1 MLTTAKIIMH
11 AGNAEISM
19 DQLVGGVEFGT
30 FEMEIRKT
38 EMTAKAQEINIVID
52 QSGSMDETCEDG
64 NSKMNQIKHVTKN
77 IMRFVCDIPNVTIG
91 INSFNYQVN
100 PVFDRTQITSGNVE
114 ELTAKLKEVNA
125 EDGTNI
131 ELPLRMLRDLPA
143 AEVSIVAEATSK
155 TTDRNNIF
163 MSDGDANA
171 GATSPNFLAHL
182 VDVRATNYFIGFGLE
197 HNPKLFSALSN
208 RENSSYYFIDKI
220 EKSGIAYG
228 EILQS
233 ILYRALTDVTIKIE
247 NGLLYD
253 WKTNNWQ
260 TEVTIGKMSGEMKRT
275 FHILTS
281 AKRDVKIAVSGQ
293 NVETGNTFK
302 TVVGWMDD
310 ASADLSRFI
319 YRQKTQELL
328 NRAKLL
334 NEESYAE
341 RDLVKEMKDEMKAFM
356 ADMVAFMKKNDLK
369 EDRIMKNLCDD
380 IVVIYRTIGT
390 PFGHMYSCSRQVS
403 NGMERA
409 HNTSDT
415 PKAPHRRG
423 YKRGVMPR
431 QCSVMTQDE
440 DDANVFEFSEE
451 MSDDD
456 ADSLMSKH
464 EMSPLFCTSTQ
475 EDVIN
480 SITDA

>member
-1 MLTTAKIIMH
+1 MH
-11 AGNAEISM
+11 TGNAEISM

-30 FEMEIRKT
+30 FELEIGKT
-38 EMTAKAQEINIVID
+38 EMTEKAQEINIVID
-52 QSGSMDETCEDG
+52 QSGSMDEMCEDG
-64 NSKMNQIKHVTKN
+64 NNKMNQIKHVTKN
-77 IMRFVCDIPNVTIG
+77 IMRFVCDTKNVTIG
-91 INSFNYQVN
+91 VNSFNYQVN
-100 PVFDRTQITSGNVE
+100 PVFDRTHVTSENVE
-114 ELTAKLKEVNA
+114 ELTEKLKEINA

-131 ELPLRMLRDLPA
+131 EKPLRMLRDLPVA
-143 AEVSIVAEATSK
+143 DVSIVADVSNETY
-155 TTDRNNIF
+155 RNNIF
-163 MSDGDANA
+163 MSDGDANE
-171 GATSPNFLAHL
+171 GATTPELLAHL

-253 WKTNNWQ
+253 WKTNTWL

-275 FHILTS
+275 LHILTS
-281 AKRDVKIAVSGQ
+281 AKRDVKITVAGQ
-293 NVETGNTFK
+293 NVETGENFE
-302 TVVGWMDD
+302 TVVGWTED
-310 ASADLSRFI
+310 SCADLSRFI

-328 NRAKLL
+328 NRVKLL
-334 NEESYAE
+334 GEDSNFD
-341 RDLVKEMKDEMKAFM
+341 RDLVKKMKVEMKAFM
-356 ADMVAFMKKNDLK
+356 ADMVAFMKKNDLT

-380 IVVIYRTIGT
+380 IVVVYRTIGT

-423 YKRGVMPR
+423 YKRGFMPR
-431 QCSVMTQDE
+431 QCSVMTQEE
-440 DDANVFEFSEE
+440 DIFEFPEE
-451 MSDDD
+451 NSDDD
-456 ADSLMSKH
+456 DDVDVDDLMDKH
-464 EMSPLFCTSTQ
+464 EMSPLCYTSTQ

-480 SITDA
+480 SITETGEDNA

>member
-30 FEMEIRKT
+30 FELEIGKT

-52 QSGSMDETCEDG
+52 QSGSMDEMCEDG

-77 IMRFVCDIPNVTIG
+77 IMRFVCDVPNVTIG

-131 ELPLRMLRDLPA
+131 EKPLRMLRDLP
-143 AEVSIVAEATSK
+143 VANISSEIH
-155 TTDRNNIF
+155 RNNIF
-163 MSDGDANA
+163 MSDGDANE
-171 GATSPNFLAHL
+171 GATTPELLAHL

-233 ILYRALTDVTIKIE
+233 ILYRALTDVAIKIK

-281 AKRDVKIAVSGQ
+281 AKRDVKITVTEQ
-293 NVETGNTFK
+293 NLETGENIE
-302 TVVGWMDD
+302 TVVEWMD

-341 RDLVKEMKDEMKAFM
+341 RDLVKEMKVEMKAFM
-356 ADMVAFMKKNDLK
+356 ADMVAFMKKNDLT

-415 PKAPHRRG
+415 PRAPHRRG
-423 YKRGVMPR
+423 YKRGFMPR

-440 DDANVFEFSEE
+440 DEANVFEFSEE

-456 ADSLMSKH
+456 TDVDDLMCKH
-464 EMSPLFCTSTQ
+464 EMSPLFYTSTQ

-480 SITDA
+480 SLTNDDA

>member
-1 MLTTAKIIMH
+1 MH

-30 FEMEIRKT
+30 FELEIGKT

-52 QSGSMDETCEDG
+52 QSGSMDEMCEDG

-77 IMRFVCDIPNVTIG
+77 IMQFVCDNKNVSIG
-91 INSFNYQVN
+91 INSFNCQVN
-100 PVFDRTQITSGNVE
+100 PVFDRTHITSENVN
-114 ELTAKLKEVNA
+114 ELTEKLKEVNA

-131 ELPLRMLRDLPA
+131 ERPLRMLRDLP
-143 AEVSIVAEATSK
+143 VTVATHVETY
-155 TTDRNNIF
+155 RNNIF
-163 MSDGDANA
+163 MSDGDANE
-171 GATSPNFLAHL
+171 GATTPELLAHL

-233 ILYRALTDVTIKIE
+233 ILYRALTDVVIKIE

-253 WKTNNWQ
+253 WKTNTWH
-260 TEVTIGKMSGEMKRT
+260 TEVAIGKMSGEMKRT

-281 AKRDVKIAVSGQ
+281 AKRDVKIAVSGK

-302 TVVGWMDD
+302 TVVGWID
-310 ASADLSRFI
+310 ANADLSRFI

-328 NRAKLL
+328 HRVKLL
-334 NEESYAE
+334 NEDSKED
-341 RDLVKEMKDEMKAFM
+341 RNTVREMKVEMKAFM
-356 ADMVAFMKKNDLK
+356 ADMVAFMKKNDLT

-415 PKAPHRRG
+415 PKAPHKRG
-423 YKRGVMPR
+423 YKRGFMPR
-431 QCSVMTQDE
+431 QCSVMTQEE
-440 DDANVFEFSEE
+440 DVFEFPEVN
-451 MSDDD
+451 SDDD
-456 ADSLMSKH
+456 DMDVDDLMDKH
-464 EMSPLFCTSTQ
+464 EMSPLFYTSTQ
-475 EDVIN
+475 EDIIN
-480 SITDA
+480 SLTHDDDV

>member
-11 AGNAEISM
+11 SGNADISM
-19 DQLVGGVEFGT
+19 EQLVGDVEFGT
-30 FEMEIRKT
+30 FELEIGKT
-38 EMTAKAQEINIVID
+38 DMTAKAQEINVVID
-52 QSGSMDETCEDG
+52 QSGSMDEMCEDG

-77 IMRFVCDIPNVTIG
+77 IMQFVCDTKNVTIG

-100 PVFDRTQITSGNVE
+100 PVFDRTHITSENVD
-114 ELTAKLKEVNA
+114 ELTEKLKAVNA

-131 ELPLRMLRDLPA
+131 EKPLRMLRDLP
-143 AEVSIVAEATSK
+143 VSNVAGATY
-155 TTDRNNIF
+155 RNNIF
-163 MSDGDANA
+163 MSDGDANE
-171 GATSPNFLAHL
+171 GATSPDLLAHL

-233 ILYRALTDVTIKIE
+233 ILYRALTDVVIKID

-253 WKTNNWQ
+253 WKTNTWH

-281 AKRDVKIAVSGQ
+281 AKRDVKITVTGQ
-293 NVETGNTFK
+293 NVETGENLETM
-302 TVVGWMDD
+302 VGWTED
-310 ASADLSRFI
+310 SCADLSRFI

-328 NRAKLL
+328 HRVKLL
-334 NEESYAE
+334 NEDSKED
-341 RDLVKEMKDEMKAFM
+341 RNTVREMKVEMKKFM
-356 ADMVAFMKKNDLK
+356 AEMVAFMKKNDLT

-415 PKAPHRRG
+415 PKAPHKRG
-423 YKRGVMPR
+423 YKRGFMPR
-431 QCSVMTQDE
+431 QCSVMTQEE
-440 DDANVFEFSEE
+440 DVFEFPEVN
-451 MSDDD
+451 SDDD
-456 ADSLMSKH
+456 DVDVDDLMDNH
-464 EMSPLFCTSTQ
+464 EMSPLCYTSTQ

-480 SITDA
+480 SLTRDNDDV

>member
-1 MLTTAKIIMH
+1 MH

-19 DQLVGGVEFGT
+19 DQLVVGVEFGT
-30 FEMEIRKT
+30 FELEIGKT

-52 QSGSMDETCEDG
+52 QSGSMGEMCEDG

-77 IMRFVCDIPNVTIG
+77 IMRFICDAKNVTIG
-91 INSFNYQVN
+91 INSFNSQVN
-100 PVFDRTQITSGNVE
+100 PVFDRTHITSENVE

-131 ELPLRMLRDLPA
+131 ELPLRMLRDLQVA
-143 AEVSIVAEATSK
+143 DVSNVSSETY
-155 TTDRNNIF
+155 RNNIF
-163 MSDGDANA
+163 MSDGDANE
-171 GATSPNFLAHL
+171 GATSPDLLAHL

-233 ILYRALTDVTIKIE
+233 ILYRAMTNVKIIID

-281 AKRDVKIAVSGQ
+281 AKRDVKITVTGQ
-293 NVETGNTFK
+293 NVETGENIE
-302 TVVGWMDD
+302 TVVEWMD

-328 NRAKLL
+328 HRVKML
-334 NEESYAE
+334 NEDSKQD
-341 RDLVKEMKDEMKAFM
+341 RDTVQEMKDEMKAFM
-356 ADMVAFMKKNDLK
+356 ANMVAFMKKNDLK

-390 PFGHMYSCSRQVS
+390 RFGHMYSCSRQVS

-415 PKAPHRRG
+415 PRAPHRRG
-423 YKRGVMPR
+423 YKRGLMPR
-431 QCSVMTQDE
+431 QCSVMTQEE
-440 DDANVFEFSEE
+440 DVFEFPEVN
-451 MSDDD
+451 SDDD
-456 ADSLMSKH
+456 VNVDYLMDKH
-464 EMSPLFCTSTQ
+464 EMSPLFYTSTQ

-480 SITDA
+480 SLTNEDDK

>member
-1 MLTTAKIIMH
+1 MLTTAKITIH

-30 FEMEIRKT
+30 FEMEIGKT

-131 ELPLRMLRDLPA
+131 ELPLRMLRDLP
-143 AEVSIVAEATSK
+143 VTEATSE
-155 TTDRNNIF
+155 THRNNIF

-334 NEESYAE
+334 NEESIEE
-341 RDLVKEMKDEMKAFM
+341 RGAVKEMKDEMKAFM

-415 PKAPHRRG
+415 PKAPRAPHRRG

-431 QCSVMTQDE
+431 HCSVMPYDE
-440 DDANVFEFSEE
+440 DEANVFEFSEE
-451 MSDDD
+451 ISDDD
-456 ADSLMSKH
+456 ADSLMSNH

-480 SITDA
+480 SLTNDDA

>member
-1 MLTTAKIIMH
+1 MLTTTKIIMH

-19 DQLVGGVEFGT
+19 DQLVVGVEFGT
-30 FEMEIRKT
+30 FELEIGKT

-52 QSGSMDETCEDG
+52 QSGSMGEMCEDG

-77 IMRFVCDIPNVTIG
+77 IMRFICDAKNVTIG
-91 INSFNYQVN
+91 INSFNSQVN
-100 PVFDRTQITSGNVE
+100 PVFDRTHITSENVE

-131 ELPLRMLRDLPA
+131 ELPLRMLRDLQVA
-143 AEVSIVAEATSK
+143 DVSNVSSETY
-155 TTDRNNIF
+155 RNNIF
-163 MSDGDANA
+163 MSDGDANE
-171 GATSPNFLAHL
+171 GATSPDLLAHL

-233 ILYRALTDVTIKIE
+233 ILYRAMTNVKIIID

-281 AKRDVKIAVSGQ
+281 AKRDVKITVTGQ
-293 NVETGNTFK
+293 NVETGENIE
-302 TVVGWMDD
+302 TVVEWMD

-328 NRAKLL
+328 HRVKML
-334 NEESYAE
+334 NEDSKQD
-341 RDLVKEMKDEMKAFM
+341 RDTVQEMKDEMKAFM
-356 ADMVAFMKKNDLK
+356 ANMVAFMKKNDLK

-390 PFGHMYSCSRQVS
+390 RFGHMYSCSRQVS

-415 PKAPHRRG
+415 PRAPHRRG
-423 YKRGVMPR
+423 YKRGLMPR
-431 QCSVMTQDE
+431 QCSVMTQEE
-440 DDANVFEFSEE
+440 DVFEFPEVN
-451 MSDDD
+451 SDDD
-456 ADSLMSKH
+456 VNVDYLMDKH
-464 EMSPLFCTSTQ
+464 EMSPLFYTSTQ

-480 SITDA
+480 SLTNEDDK

>member
-1 MLTTAKIIMH
+1 
-11 AGNAEISM
+11 M
-19 DQLVGGVEFGT
+19 DQLVGDVEFGT
-30 FEMEIRKT
+30 FELEIGKT

-52 QSGSMDETCEDG
+52 QSGSMDEMCEDG

-77 IMRFVCDIPNVTIG
+77 IMRFVCDNKNVTIG
-91 INSFNYQVN
+91 VNAFNYQVN
-100 PVFDRTQITSGNVE
+100 PVFDRTHITSENVD
-114 ELTAKLKEVNA
+114 ELTKKMNEVNA

-131 ELPLRMLRDLPA
+131 EKPLRMLRDLP
-143 AEVSIVAEATSK
+143 VAVATHEE
-155 TTDRNNIF
+155 THRNNIF
-163 MSDGDANA
+163 MSDGDANE
-171 GATSPNFLAHL
+171 GATTPELLAHL
-182 VDVRATNYFIGFGLE
+182 VDVSATNYFIGFGLE
-197 HNPKLFSALSN
+197 HNPKLFAALSN

-233 ILYRALTDVTIKIE
+233 ILYRALTDVVIKID

-281 AKRDVKIAVSGQ
+281 AKKDVKIRVLGQ
-293 NVETGNTFK
+293 NIETGENLETM
-302 TVVGWMDD
+302 VGWTED
-310 ASADLSRFI
+310 SCADLSRFI

-328 NRAKLL
+328 HRVKLL
-334 NEESYAE
+334 NEDSKED
-341 RDLVKEMKDEMKAFM
+341 RNTVREMKVEMKKFM
-356 ADMVAFMKKNDLK
+356 AEMVAFMKKNDLT

-415 PKAPHRRG
+415 PRAPHRRG
-423 YKRGVMPR
+423 YKRGPKKGFMPR
-431 QCSVMTQDE
+431 QCSVMTDDE
-440 DDANVFEFSEE
+440 DVFEFPEE
-451 MSDDD
+451 NSDDD
-456 ADSLMSKH
+456 DDVDVDDLMDNH
-464 EMSPLFCTSTQ
+464 EMSPLCYTSTQ

-480 SITDA
+480 SITEAGDV

>member
-1 MLTTAKIIMH
+1 MH
-11 AGNAEISM
+11 TGNVEISM

-30 FEMEIRKT
+30 FELEIGKI

-91 INSFNYQVN
+91 MNSFNYQVN

-131 ELPLRMLRDLPA
+131 ELPLRMLRDLPVA
-143 AEVSIVAEATSK
+143 NVSIVSNETY
-155 TTDRNNIF
+155 RNNIF
-163 MSDGDANA
+163 MSDGDANE
-171 GATSPNFLAHL
+171 GATSPDLLAHL
-182 VDVRATNYFIGFGLE
+182 VDVHATNYFIGFGLE

-260 TEVTIGKMSGEMKRT
+260 NEIAIGKMSGEMKRT

-281 AKRDVKIAVSGQ
+281 AKRDVKITVLGQ
-293 NVETGNTFK
+293 NVETGENIE
-302 TVVGWMDD
+302 TVVEWMD
-310 ASADLSRFI
+310 ASTDLSRFI

-328 NRAKLL
+328 HRVKLL
-334 NEESYAE
+334 NEDSKED
-341 RDLVKEMKDEMKAFM
+341 RDKVQEMKVEMKAFM

-415 PKAPHRRG
+415 PRAPHRRG
-423 YKRGVMPR
+423 YRRGFMPR

-440 DDANVFEFSEE
+440 DEANVFEFPEVN
-451 MSDDD
+451 SDDD
-456 ADSLMSKH
+456 VNVDYLMDNHK
-464 EMSPLFCTSTQ
+464 MSPLFYTSTQ

-480 SITDA
+480 SLTHDDDDDA

>member
-1 MLTTAKIIMH
+1 MH

-30 FEMEIRKT
+30 FELEIGKT

-52 QSGSMDETCEDG
+52 QSGSMDEMCEDG

-77 IMRFVCDIPNVTIG
+77 IMQFVCDNNNVMIG

-100 PVFDRTQITSGNVE
+100 PVFDRTHITSENVN
-114 ELTAKLKEVNA
+114 ELTEKLKEVNA

-131 ELPLRMLRDLPA
+131 ERPLRMLRDLPVVA
-143 AEVSIVAEATSK
+143 DVSNVAVVSSETY
-155 TTDRNNIF
+155 RNNIF
-163 MSDGDANA
+163 MSDGDANE
-171 GATSPNFLAHL
+171 GATTPELLAHL

-281 AKRDVKIAVSGQ
+281 VKRDVKIAVSGQ

-328 NRAKLL
+328 HRVKVF
-334 NEESYAE
+334 NEDLKEE
-341 RDLVKEMKDEMKAFM
+341 RDTVQEMKVEMKAFM
-356 ADMVAFMKKNDLK
+356 ADMVAFMKKNDLT

-415 PKAPHRRG
+415 PRAPRTPHRRG
-423 YKRGVMPR
+423 YKRGFMPR
-431 QCSVMTQDE
+431 QCSVMTQEE
-440 DDANVFEFSEE
+440 DVFEFHEE
-451 MSDDD
+451 NSDDD
-456 ADSLMSKH
+456 VDVDDLMDKH

-480 SITDA
+480 SLTHEDDV